1 MQFKLDENLPPSAAE
16 LLRSLGHDVMTV
28 YDQGLQNC
36 IDPEVLAAC
45 QGEGKILLSLDLDF
59 SNILVFPPERYA
71 GLIVLRLHRSMTS
84 HAPKA
89 GGPACC
95 MRSIT
100 SSAKPPV
107 RRRERIAELL
117 DTLKMGGDTSDQFE
131 AVLDGD
137 SSNHRVGQADALAGA
152 VQITWVSDFVHRHR
166 LDPPWPASRLP
177 SCAREAE
184 RSGRRGRDNHAARSR
199 RATRGKFQRW
209 SAGPAGPR
217 D

>member
-16 LLRSLGHDVMTV
+16 LLRSLGHDVMPV
-28 YDQGLQNC
+28 YDQGLQSC

-45 QGEGKILLSLDLDF
+45 QGEGKFTKWMQS
-59 SNILVFPPERYA
+59 
-71 GLIVLRLHRSMTS
+71 GSMTS

-152 VQITWVSDFVHRHR
+152 VQITGVSDFVHRHR

-177 SCAREAE
+177 ACAREAE

-209 SAGPAGPR
+209 SVGPAGPR